1 MVAKLLRWSLTVM
14 LALALTPLLAIAQTF
29 TKIAPVPTGA
39 DLWDVWFTSPDDG
52 WVAGVGHALYR
63 TTDHGLTWTFVSMP
77 GNPDG
82 PFYAVRFVSSQ
93 LGFVAG
99 NSGLTGPDI
108 YKTTDRGTTWQQ
120 VPEFP
125 PGGSWSHIQFVN
137 ETTGFM
143 GANGALVRTNDAGTN
158 WLLQSAYPDC
168 PVIYGMDFLDANT
181 GLVAGHQIPSNQ
193 NGIFKTNDGGQ
204 TWQLKHFGLVSKA
217 IFLTDSIAL
226 AADGTSII
234 RSTDGGETW
243 SAVATVSTGFGDIE
257 KLDSDTVVGLSE
269 KGDVW
274 RSPDGGFTW
283 SQQWSGEGDL
293 PGSWRV
299 HFLNPLIGHISGQAG
314 AILGTNDGG
323 LTWTRLNRGIARD
336 WNGLIAFSD
345 SQVILVGHHGYVQ
358 STRDAGAQWT
368 PLLLDPPSFRRD
380 TAFSGIS
387 IADATTAVV
396 VGHWGSLFKTVDQGA
411 TWMNLSNSLNPG
423 YYANAVTFNDANNGW
438 IAGVDENGG
447 PRSHIRRTYDGGL
460 TWETASLNVP
470 SIDIRF
476 INQTGY
482 VLTTS
487 QPLYQTTDGG
497 ATWTAKNITGATTNE
512 RMSWASDN
520 IGYVGGWQGFLAKT
534 TDGGDTWSRVRP
546 AQGNALYFDVM
557 AVGENEVW
565 ACGIDRPQ
573 AVVIRSLD
581 GGSTWTTWFLPE
593 QYTTPYRLAV
603 TNSYVYVTGYVGRTW
618 LFDRQGP

>member
-29 TKIAPVPTGA
+29 AKIAPVPTGA

-108 YKTTDRGTTWQQ
+108 YKTTDGGTTWQQ
-120 VPEFP
+120 VPEFPP

-257 KLDSDTVVGLSE
+257 KLDSDTVVG
-269 KGDVW
+269 
-274 RSPDGGFTW
+274 
-283 SQQWSGEGDL
+283 
-293 PGSWRV
+293 
-299 HFLNPLIGHISGQAG
+299 
-314 AILGTNDGG
+314 G
-323 LTWTRLNRGIARD
+323 L
-336 WNGLIAFSD
+336 
-345 SQVILVGHHGYVQ
+345 
-358 STRDAGAQWT
+358 
-368 PLLLDPPSFRRD
+368 
-380 TAFSGIS
+380 
-387 IADATTAVV
+387 
-396 VGHWGSLFKTVDQGA
+396 
-411 TWMNLSNSLNPG
+411 
-423 YYANAVTFNDANNGW
+423 
-438 IAGVDENGG
+438 
-447 PRSHIRRTYDGGL
+447 
-460 TWETASLNVP
+460 
-470 SIDIRF
+470 
-476 INQTGY
+476 
-482 VLTTS
+482 
-487 QPLYQTTDGG
+487 
-497 ATWTAKNITGATTNE
+497 
-512 RMSWASDN
+512 
-520 IGYVGGWQGFLAKT
+520 
-534 TDGGDTWSRVRP
+534 
-546 AQGNALYFDVM
+546 
-557 AVGENEVW
+557 
-565 ACGIDRPQ
+565 
-573 AVVIRSLD
+573 
-581 GGSTWTTWFLPE
+581 
-593 QYTTPYRLAV
+593 
-603 TNSYVYVTGYVGRTW
+603 
-618 LFDRQGP
+618 